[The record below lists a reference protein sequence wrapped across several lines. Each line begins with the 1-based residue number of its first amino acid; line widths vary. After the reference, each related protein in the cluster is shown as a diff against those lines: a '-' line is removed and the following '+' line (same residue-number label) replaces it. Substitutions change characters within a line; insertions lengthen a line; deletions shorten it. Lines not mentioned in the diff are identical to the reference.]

1 VTSLPLQ
8 RRVLSCFARA
18 LDRYIIDGTTV
29 GRCLLAVLGHAIFAE
44 DGSDA
49 QTIVAENALAAGLFI
64 PFALSNPA
72 EINVYVAFQPVQSPD
87 CRGIFVVNYP
97 PKETHTTH

>member
-1 VTSLPLQ
+1 
-8 RRVLSCFARA
+8 
-18 LDRYIIDGTTV
+18 
-29 GRCLLAVLGHAIFAE
+29 VLGHAIFAE

-64 PFALSNPA
+64 PYALSNPA